1 MSRMGVVSGSKGRFP
16 RSLLEFQVRFAAESA
31 CAEYLFAR
39 RWPDGFVGPGCS
51 GGRAWLLQTK
61 AFTYECADCRR
72 QTSVTA
78 GTIMHASKLPL
89 TIWFWAAFLMAT
101 HSNGISALQLQ
112 NQLGLGSYRTAWMLC
127 AKLRRAMVK
136 PEREPLSGLV
146 EADET
151 IIPFRT
157 KNDPVVLPARRSGVG
172 KMLVA
177 GAVEI
182 NGGKPGR
189 ARLKVIAGF
198 GKHEL
203 HAFVL
208 GAVTPHT
215 QLVTDDWPSYH
226 DIPAIRHNAI
236 TLGPMAAHI
245 ALPWIHRLFSN
256 LKRWGLGVY
265 HGLRKTNLQYYLDEF
280 VFRFNRRRTRHAA
293 FDAVLGIGT
302 RTAPAPYHILIRK
315 AA

>member
-1 MSRMGVVSGSKGRFP
+1 
-16 RSLLEFQVRFAAESA
+16 
-31 CAEYLFAR
+31 
-39 RWPDGFVGPGCS
+39 
-51 GGRAWLLQTK
+51 
-61 AFTYECADCRR
+61 
-72 QTSVTA
+72 VTA
-78 GTIMHASKLPL
+78 ETIMHASKLPL

-112 NQLGLGSYRTAWMLC
+112 HQLGLGSYRTAWMLC
-127 AKLRRAMVK
+127 AKLRRAMVN
-136 PEREPLSGLV
+136 PEREPLSGLI

-198 GKHEL
+198 GKPEL

-208 GAVTPHT
+208 GTVAPHT
-215 QLVTDDWPSYH
+215 RLVTDDWPSYH

-236 TLGPMAAHI
+236 TLGSMAAHI

-265 HGLRKTNLQYYLDEF
+265 HGLRKTNLQHYLDEF

-293 FDAVLGIGT
+293 FDTVLGIGT
-302 RTAPAPYHILIRK
+302 RTAPAPYHVLIRK

>member
-1 MSRMGVVSGSKGRFP
+1 MSGGSAVSVTEPRFP
-16 RSLLEFQVRFAAESA
+16 RSLIEFQSRFATESA
-31 CAEYLFAR
+31 CAQYLFAQ
-39 RWPDGFVGPGCS
+39 RWPQGFVCPGCG

-61 AFTYECADCRR
+61 AFTYECADCGR

-89 TIWFWAAFLMAT
+89 TIWFWAGFLMAT

-127 AKLRRAMVK
+127 AKLRRAMVN
-136 PEREPLSGLV
+136 PEREPLSGVV

-157 KNDPVVLPARRSGVG
+157 NNDPVVMPAGRSGVG

-177 GAVEI
+177 GAVEVD
-182 NGGKPGR
+182 GGKPRR
-189 ARLKVIAGF
+189 ARLKVIESF
-198 GKHEL
+198 GKQEL
-203 HAFVL
+203 HSFVL
-208 GAVTPHT
+208 SAVAPQTR
-215 QLVTDDWPSYH
+215 LITDDWPSYQ
-226 DIPAIRHNAI
+226 DLPGVRREAI

-245 ALPWIHRLFSN
+245 ALPWTHRLFSN

-265 HGLRKTNLQYYLDEF
+265 HGLRKTNLQHYLDEF

-293 FDAVLGIGT
+293 FDTLLGIGA
-302 RTAPAPYHILIRK
+302 RTAPVPYQVLIRK